1 MLCLS
6 IQALRSSVCNRLIWQ
21 ACFVRPMWFDTMS
34 LGLVRFSGNDRL
46 VLRNCLSIDCR
57 HNSACLFSTE
67 AQLPLEGTMNTL
79 SVYSSK
85 LTVQVFLLALLSC
98 HWQNDSCPIC
108 NLFLIPM
115 YIDTIALLTLV
126 FRRQIFVFIL
136 QAENTMRDFLFCSTG
151 VYVTFSPC
159 LMLVITCCGKRSHQ
173 LNGISYKALA
183 NTHLQ
188 QLAYDKSSFSS
199 DLHSGWSSVWI
210 HSEVVKERTFENASV
225 ASFYYVYLKTTDTK
239 YNNHNFLK

>member
-34 LGLVRFSGNDRL
+34 LGLVRFSSNDRL

-57 HNSACLFSTE
+57 HNSARLFSTE
-67 AQLPLEGTMNTL
+67 AQLPFEGTMNKL

-85 LTVQVFLLALLSC
+85 LMVQVFLLALLSC

-115 YIDTIALLTLV
+115 YIDTIALLTSV

-136 QAENTMRDFLFCSTG
+136 QDWKHNEGFFVLQYGCVCNFFTLFDARDN
-151 VYVTFSPC
+151 
-159 LMLVITCCGKRSHQ
+159 MLREE
-173 LNGISYKALA
+173 
-183 NTHLQ
+183 
-188 QLAYDKSSFSS
+188 KSSAEWHF
-199 DLHSGWSSVWI
+199 I
-210 HSEVVKERTFENASV
+210 
-225 ASFYYVYLKTTDTK
+225 
-239 YNNHNFLK
+239 